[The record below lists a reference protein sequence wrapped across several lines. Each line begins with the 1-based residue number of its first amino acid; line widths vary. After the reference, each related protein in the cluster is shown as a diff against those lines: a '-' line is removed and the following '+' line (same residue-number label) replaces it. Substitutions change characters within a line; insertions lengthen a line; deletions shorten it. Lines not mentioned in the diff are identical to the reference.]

1 MIPRIPVDDDHGD
14 EPAPRPVWKRPR
26 VVMVAAVVVAVV
38 IYVLSPASKNASHRG
53 NTGGAK
59 DAFIGQV
66 AAYEPVTPD
75 TPPTPTP
82 TPTSVGVP
90 PPHGPPPG
98 AITATNP
105 TTPVPTPAGN
115 PPLAP
120 SMREMM
126 NPSGQQAPPH
136 PKMLVYAL
144 PPPEKVTP
152 PTEPTET
159 TIGFKPATLP
169 GSKASPAIDETFML
183 LPGLL
188 PMVLDTAIQSDL
200 PGPLLAHL
208 PGPVYSTKGVLL
220 MEAGTQIIGRYE
232 TMKQNAGSRLLATS
246 VFAHT
251 PNGIWVPLAGGP
263 LADDLGRTGLDGE
276 VNNHYLQR
284 FGAAILLSLTDQVL
298 QIVQAEASKNGQTY
312 LSLNSGGGGGGVS
325 SLAQT
330 ILQSQINIPPTFSK
344 HQGETM
350 ALFLDQPTDFS
361 SSYHLRTVGFKQ

>member
-82 TPTSVGVP
+82 TPTSAGVP

-115 PPLAP
+115 PPLPP

-188 PMVLDTAIQSDL
+188 PLVLDTAIQSDL

-251 PNGIWVPLAGGP
+251 PNGIWVPLAGEP

-284 FGAAILLSLTDQVL
+284 FGAAILLSP
-298 QIVQAEASKNGQTY
+298 NGSGSANLADRGEQERQTY
-312 LSLNSGGGGGGVS
+312 LNLE
-325 SLAQT
+325 
-330 ILQSQINIPPTFSK
+330 FW
-344 HQGETM
+344 
-350 ALFLDQPTDFS
+350 
-361 SSYHLRTVGFKQ
+361 RWWRWWWR